1 MYRVKIEMFLDIE
14 AESTEDLSEEVK
26 DFISRTVTEFHWMD
40 VITDE
45 PQYRPIRK
53 NMDEPYEEYKL
64 L

>member
-1 MYRVKIEMFLDIE
+1 MFLDIE
-14 AESTEDLSEEVK
+14 AESKEDLSEEVK

-40 VITDE
+40 VVTDE
-45 PQYRPIRK
+45 PQYRTLDIE